1 MLAETLPQAAFQ
13 PFGRVAII
21 GLGLMGGSIAAA
33 IKARGLAAQVVAF
46 DQSSA
51 ELAMGLEMGLIDVAA
66 GSVAAAAEQADLV
79 MMAVP
84 VLAME
89 AVLVALAGSVSGDA
103 IITDVGSVKAP
114 LLAAARRCAPAL
126 LPRLV
131 PGHPIA
137 GSEQH
142 GVKASNPALFVR
154 HQVILTPVAETEPR
168 VVRRLASFWQAAG
181 ADVVEMSPEHHD
193 AVLAQTSHLPHLL
206 AYALIDT
213 LSMQGDSLQIFE
225 YAAGGLRDFSRIAAS
240 DPVMWRDIYQANSG
254 PVLAI
259 LDRYMAA
266 LQDLR
271 GMIEL
276 GQADDLM
283 AVFTRAKSARDHF
296 SAVLSRRAARDTT
309 AVATLPT
316 DKTAPVGR
324 EDLL

>member
-1 MLAETLPQAAFQ
+1 MGAEVLPESAFQ
-13 PFGRVAII
+13 PFDRVAVI

-33 IKARGLAAQVVAF
+33 IKARGLAAQIVAF
-46 DQSSA
+46 DQSEA
-51 ELAMGLEMGLIDVAA
+51 ELALGLKMGLIDLAA
-66 GSVAAAAEQADLV
+66 DSVATAAAQADLV
-79 MMAVP
+79 IIAVP

-89 AVLVALAGSVSGDA
+89 AVLVDLAGSTA
-103 IITDVGSVKAP
+103 ANTIITDVGSVKAP
-114 LLAAARRCAPAL
+114 LLDAARRCAPTL

-142 GVKASNPALFVR
+142 GVKASNPELFVR
-154 HQVILTPVAETEPR
+154 HQVILTPVVETESQA
-168 VVRRLASFWQAAG
+168 VRRLADFWLAAG

-213 LSMQGDSLQIFE
+213 LSMQGDSLEIFE

-254 PVLAI
+254 PVLTI

-271 GMIEL
+271 GMIES
-276 GQADDLM
+276 GQADELM

-296 SAVLSRRAARDTT
+296 STVLSRRAARDTP
-309 AVATLPT
+309 AVASLSA
-316 DKTAPVGR
+316 DSSADAR
-324 EDLL
+324 QEDPL